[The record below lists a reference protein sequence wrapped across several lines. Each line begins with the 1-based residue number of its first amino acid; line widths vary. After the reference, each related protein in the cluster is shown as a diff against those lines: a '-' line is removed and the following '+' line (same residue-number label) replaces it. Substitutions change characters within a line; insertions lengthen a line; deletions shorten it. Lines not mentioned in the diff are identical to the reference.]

1 MSLMR
6 LPSWAY
12 TLAAVLPVLVL
23 TLAPRPADS
32 TLYLMLSAGCLLWL
46 IVFAVVAWIRLDEAG
61 KEAHKFAWFWGGAF
75 ALLAALLVALGAL
88 TTPLLSEPVNAIIA
102 AYMKDREA
110 GQTGFAVGVLT
121 AAMVQVVGYAVVWVG
136 WWLSA
141 RMKR

>member
-12 TLAAVLPVLVL
+12 TLVALLPVLAL
-23 TLAPRPADS
+23 MIAPAPEDPGMRLA
-32 TLYLMLSAGCLLWL
+32 LNAGCLLW
-46 IVFAVVAWIRLDEAG
+46 IFVFAVYAWIRLDETG

-75 ALLAALLVALGAL
+75 ALLAALLIAIGVL
-88 TTPLLSEPVNAIIA
+88 TTPFFAEPVNAIIA
-102 AYMKDREA
+102 SYMRDRGE
-110 GQTGFAVGVLT
+110 GQTGFALGVLT
-121 AAMVQVVGYAVVWVG
+121 AALIQIVGYGLVWTG